1 MLIARFRNSLGII
14 AVTCLLGAGP
24 VMADEDQSDAP
35 ELPEA
40 VAELVG
46 AMSGVQRVEAAE
58 NGTFKVHRQMEV
70 TGSRI
75 MRDVTLRIAEDGT
88 VLDWGRTPMYSR
100 TYTIREL
107 RDTGRADLAE
117 ALIKL
122 DPAIQGGGS
131 GR

>member
-1 MLIARFRNSLGII
+1 MLLARFRNSLGII

-24 VMADEDQSDAP
+24 VMADGDVLDAQ

-46 AMSGVQRVEAAE
+46 AMSDVQRVESAE
-58 NGTFKVHRQMEV
+58 NGTFEVHRKMEV

-75 MRDVTLRIAEDGT
+75 KRDVKLTVAEDGT
-88 VLDWGRTPMYSR
+88 VLDWGRTPSYSR

-107 RDTGRADLAE
+107 RETGRSDLAE
-117 ALIKL
+117 ALIRR
-122 DPAIQGGGS
+122 DPALQGG
-131 GR
+131 